1 VADNEFAA
9 PYSYIRPAGIDVN
22 ILEPSRGSES
32 ARNAE
37 YPKATAAIL
46 RLLEEHLYRVPTN
59 KEHMKVAPAARKRKI
74 SDSEEK
80 ASAEK
85 TKSEKM
91 PKMRNAWIDTP
102 TAEELWQIMPT
113 LVREEGGSI
122 ATPIERIDGTLKYS
136 HGKCGLTCPD
146 LARFKR
152 HANAHI
158 NEHVHCPFI
167 SKCHRRLIATVCSYV
182 G

>member
-1 VADNEFAA
+1 MERFEEQTRIEAGMQEFAA
-9 PYSYIRPAGIDVN
+9 PFSYTRPVGIDVD
-22 ILEPSRGSES
+22 ILEPPRGSES

-59 KEHMKVAPAARKRKI
+59 KEHMKVASAARKRKI

-102 TAEELWQIMPT
+102 TEEEVWQIMSLRPHIPT
-113 LVREEGGSI
+113 
-122 ATPIERIDGTLKYS
+122 
-136 HGKCGLTCPD
+136 
-146 LARFKR
+146 
-152 HANAHI
+152 
-158 NEHVHCPFI
+158 
-167 SKCHRRLIATVCSYV
+167 
-182 G
+182 